1 MSAYQPSLFTNP
13 APREVTSEFMTGS
26 ATDLAGGLAKFDMID
41 QLIGQFKQ
49 REQAIL
55 DAKAYIKNA
64 LACGVMKYFIDGA
77 EMVYGKEFKYSLP
90 TDENAAIASLR
101 VEYWN
106 RLLNEAEIFDVM
118 PAAKRKKARQQF
130 QGLECPPFDES
141 TVRPTMEDLLLQR
154 KKFFAER
161 VDGIFQSLSSDHVT
175 NQPWGFT
182 KKLIIAGV
190 FGKDGYL
197 NESYSSVISDLR
209 GVVGRLS
216 GRGEPCDY
224 GTRQLLGRL
233 HKHALGKKTAIDGG
247 AFYCTVYGVGTV
259 HFEVAPELAIEL
271 NSILADLYPTAIPSQ
286 FRTTPKNVKVST
298 YDLRAERL
306 HMGIIDLL
314 TCIERKS
321 FGHSMHI
328 YQRNEED
335 ITKTTKII
343 ESIGGECRRHS
354 DSTIYI
360 DFDYDPTEVLNQII
374 YTGVVPEKASYQFYP
389 SRSEIAAEAAS
400 RLDIRAGLTY
410 CEPQAGTGDLAQYLP
425 KDSTVCIEIADVR
438 VKVLAAKGYNVVKAD
453 FLNWAFENPEAK
465 VDRIL
470 MNPPFSK
477 GRALAHLKAAS
488 SLLKPHGR
496 VVAILPASMINTAP
510 LEGFEHYWSDVFEDQ
525 FEGTSVRV
533 AILTATRNR

>member
-1 MSAYQPSLFTNP
+1 MSAHQPCLFTTL
-13 APREVTSEFMTGS
+13 APREVPSEFMGGC
-26 ATDLAGGLAKFDMID
+26 ATEYAGGLAKFDMID

-49 REQAIL
+49 REQAIFE
-55 DAKAYIKNA
+55 AKAYIQNA
-64 LACGVMKYFIDGA
+64 LACGVMKYFINGA
-77 EMVYGKEFKYSLP
+77 EMVYGNEYKCAIP
-90 TDENAAIASLR
+90 TDYNAAIASLR

-118 PAAKRKKARQQF
+118 PAAKRKQARQQF
-130 QGLECPPFDES
+130 QGLDCPPFDES
-141 TVRPTMEDLLLQR
+141 TVRPTMEDLFHQR

-182 KKLIIAGV
+182 KKLILAGV
-190 FGKDGYL
+190 FSKDGYL
-197 NESYSSVISDLR
+197 NEGYASVISDLR

-233 HKHALGKKTAIDGG
+233 QKYSLGKKTAIDGG

-259 HFEVAPELAIEL
+259 HFEVASELAIEL
-271 NSILADLYPTAIPSQ
+271 NSILAELYPTAIPSR
-286 FRTTPKNVKVST
+286 FRTKTQKVRDST

-321 FGHSMHI
+321 FGHSMHV

-335 ITKTTKII
+335 VSKTLKII
-343 ESIGGECRRHS
+343 ESIGGECRRQDS
-354 DSTIYI
+354 STIYI
-360 DFDYDPTEVLNQII
+360 NFDFDPTEVLNQII
-374 YTGVVPEKASYQFYP
+374 YTGIVPETVSYQFYP
-389 SRSEIAAEAAS
+389 SRSEIAVKAAS
-400 RLDIRAGLTY
+400 RLDIRDGLTY

-425 KDSTVCIEIADVR
+425 KDSTFCIEIADVR
-438 VKVLAAKGYNVVKAD
+438 VKVLAAKGYNVIKAD
-453 FLNWAFENPEAK
+453 FLKWALENPEAK
-465 VDRIL
+465 VDRVL

-477 GRALAHLKAAS
+477 GRALAHLTAAAS
-488 SLLKPHGR
+488 MLKPNGR
-496 VVAILPASMINTAP
+496 VVAILPASMISSAH
-510 LEGFEHYWSDVFEDQ
+510 LEGFEHDWSEVFEDQ

-533 AILTATRNR
+533 AILTATRKR